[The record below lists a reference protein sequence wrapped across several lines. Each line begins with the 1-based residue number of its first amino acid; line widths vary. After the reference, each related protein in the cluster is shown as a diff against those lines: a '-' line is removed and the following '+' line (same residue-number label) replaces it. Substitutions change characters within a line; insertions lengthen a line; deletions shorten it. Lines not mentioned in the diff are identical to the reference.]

1 MVQFSVHLVQLS
13 NNRQTETVCVCIT
26 DKSKKQVAIILVTS
40 TTTTIFNKF
49 ILSQDQV
56 NELKNRRQKLVFG
69 QS

>member
-26 DKSKKQVAIILVTS
+26 DKSKKQKEIITS
-40 TTTTIFNKF
+40 TTTTNFNEY